1 MFVSDDGI
9 TFGLLA
15 VLSVTGCWYCFSSS
29 CKDRLKSN
37 ITPIRMPI
45 PGSFKNL
52 KLCVKTIS
60 EDCRPSYLSKSYLL
74 TFLGYKLGGFSS
86 ISNQFPRL
94 VLSRFQNI
102 KCPSFA
108 ANDNFCLSS
117 KLISVQLHT
126 CHSFTTND
134 WQGYKSL
141 VYRRCVW
148 RHVWFGQN
156 LWSCDKPSA
165 LVKCSWWKKI
175 CLNKQLCRQ
184 RGKVLIIILN

>member
-1 MFVSDDGI
+1 M
-9 TFGLLA
+9 
-15 VLSVTGCWYCFSSS
+15 
-29 CKDRLKSN
+29 
-37 ITPIRMPI
+37 
-45 PGSFKNL
+45 
-52 KLCVKTIS
+52 
-60 EDCRPSYLSKSYLL
+60 E
-74 TFLGYKLGGFSS
+74 
-86 ISNQFPRL
+86 NQFPRL

-134 WQGYKSL
+134 WQGYKGL

-148 RHVWFGQN
+148 RYVWFGQN

-175 CLNKQLCRQ
+175 CLNKQLSRQ
-184 RGKVLIIILN
+184 CVKALIIILNLIILLVKIFNRSKDSKFVLTMWWENHNRHSILTT

>member
-1 MFVSDDGI
+1 M
-9 TFGLLA
+9 LA

-74 TFLGYKLGGFSS
+74 TFLGYKLRGFSS

-126 CHSFTTND
+126 CHRFYEKWLTR
-134 WQGYKSL
+134 L
-141 VYRRCVW
+141 W
-148 RHVWFGQN
+148 RFG
-156 LWSCDKPSA
+156 LSVVR
-165 LVKCSWWKKI
+165 LKI
-175 CLNKQLCRQ
+175 CLIWPKFVKLRQ
-184 RGKVLIIILN
+184 AIRTCKMFVMKENLSK